1 MSVKLILIRHGE
13 TEWNYARR
21 YCGHR
26 DISLSPKGRRQALKL
41 CRRMKN
47 EIIHKVYAS
56 DRKRAIQTAEIIFN
70 GARKIERIPG
80 LREIN
85 FGDFEGLTHKELL
98 KKHNQ
103 AYQKWLKDPYHNH
116 VPGGEKLAEF
126 KKRVTAAFKKIA
138 SLNRDK
144 TAAVVC
150 HGGVISIF
158 ITGILKKTKFWKNIP
173 HSASITI
180 IEHDGNKFKIKLF
193 NDASNV
199 K

>member
-13 TEWNYARR
+13 TKWNYTRR

-26 DISLSPKGRRQALKL
+26 DISLSPRGRRQALKL
-41 CRRMKN
+41 RRRMKD

-70 GARKIERIPG
+70 GTRKIERIRG

-85 FGDFEGLTHKELL
+85 FGDFEGLTHRELL
-98 KKHNQ
+98 KKHNGI
-103 AYQKWLKDPYHNH
+103 YQKWLKDPYRNH
-116 VPGGEKLAEF
+116 APNGEKLNEF
-126 KKRVTAAFKKIA
+126 KKRVNAAFKKII

-144 TAAVVC
+144 TAAIIC

-180 IEHDGNKFKIKLF
+180 IEYKNGKPKIILL
-193 NDASNV
+193 DDVSHL
-199 K
+199 